1 MLKLRL
7 VAFATLAAIVGL
19 VFSLK
24 TLNGHRTK
32 LSASPA
38 ASQSAAAQPSA
49 SAPVEPIEA
58 PVASGETVLQPTVTP
73 DGLRDYNVLP
83 DGRPVPPLPATAPK
97 TCGFGA
103 VLLTFE
109 GVQFAPRN
117 ARSKVE
123 ALNLAKRLVPEAEQN
138 FAEAV
143 KKGDPG
149 SLVDAGTIGR
159 GVLERSVEYQLF
171 TLEKGKVH
179 PEPIETP
186 RGFWIL
192 RRVR

>member
-32 LSASPA
+32 QLATPA
-38 ASQSAAAQPSA
+38 ATQSAAAQPSA
-49 SAPVEPIEA
+49 SAPIEPVEL
-58 PVASGETVLQPTVTP
+58 PVASGEHALQPTVTS

-109 GVQFAPRN
+109 GVQLAPRN
-117 ARSKVE
+117 ARTKAE
-123 ALNLAKRLVPEAEQN
+123 ALSLATRLIPEAEQN

-149 SLVDAGTIGR
+149 SLVDAGTIAR

-171 TLEKGKVH
+171 TLEKGRVH

-192 RRVR
+192 RRTR

>member
-32 LSASPA
+32 QLATPA
-38 ASQSAAAQPSA
+38 ASPSAAAQPSA
-49 SAPVEPIEA
+49 SAANEPIEL
-58 PVASGETVLQPTVTP
+58 PVASGDPVLQPTVTS

-83 DGRPVPPLPATAPK
+83 DGRPVPALPATAPK

-109 GVQFAPRN
+109 GVQLAPRN
-117 ARSKVE
+117 ARSKAE
-123 ALNLAKRLVPEAEQN
+123 ALNLAKRLIPEAEQN

-149 SLVDAGTIGR
+149 SLVDAGTIAR

-192 RRVR
+192 RRTR